1 MTLRAGV
8 FDSNGSTID
17 EWELDNMTC
26 DCCQTAAA
34 MTPNGPV
41 VVYRDRSENEIRDI
55 FITRFKD
62 NQWSTPIPVHNDLW
76 QIAGCPVNGPAVI
89 TSSDQLAVIWYS
101 GSRQVPKVQMAISQ
115 DWEQASIILSCSRKG
130 ILLAESGLPL

>member
-1 MTLRAGV
+1 MFATWLDGRNTKTSGHDHSQMEHSGAMTLRAGV

-41 VVYRDRSENEIRDI
+41 VVYRDRS
-55 FITRFKD
+55 
-62 NQWSTPIPVHNDLW
+62 
-76 QIAGCPVNGPAVI
+76 
-89 TSSDQLAVIWYS
+89 
-101 GSRQVPKVQMAISQ
+101 
-115 DWEQASIILSCSRKG
+115 RK
-130 ILLAESGLPL
+130 